1 MPPAA
6 PSPDPRPSAGPR
18 PRFDLFVVLAEMRT
32 GSNFLEAN
40 LNALPGVA
48 CHGEAFTPHFVGQ
61 PGQGEVLGVTQG
73 RRDADPAFLIGT
85 LKAQRGLHGFR
96 LFGDH
101 DPRAVEA
108 VLVDPACAKV
118 VLTRNPAESYVSRKI
133 AALTGQWK
141 LTNARHARSGQV
153 RFEAGEFAAHLDR
166 LQAFQLRILRA
177 LQVTGQTAFYVDY
190 EDIQDLE
197 VMQGL
202 ARFLGVEPPAEL
214 DRRLKKQNPEPLPEK
229 VLNFEEME
237 AALGPLDRFD
247 LSRTPN
253 FEPRRGAM
261 VPRMVAA
268 LGADLLHLP
277 VPSGPEEAVRA
288 WLAGFDPAGRVVE
301 GFNARTLR
309 QWKLA
314 RPGHRSFAVLRHPLP
329 RAHAAFCERILPAAP
344 GAYPELRETLRRSF
358 GLPVPEGG
366 LPEGAPWTEA
376 EHRAAFARFLEFLKA
391 NLGGQ
396 TAVRVDPAWASQAA
410 VVQGFS
416 NLNPPDL
423 ILREEEL
430 AEELPRLAARLGAPA
445 RPFAAPPDP
454 QGARLAAVADDAL
467 AALAREAYGR
477 DHVVFGFGR
486 WRPSA

>member
-1 MPPAA
+1 MSPSPSDAA
-6 PSPDPRPSAGPR
+6 PAR

-40 LNALPGVA
+40 LNAIPGLR
-48 CHGEAFTPHFVGQ
+48 CHGEAFNPHFLGY
-61 PGQGEVLGVTQG
+61 PGQEAMLGVTRAQ
-73 RRDADPAFLIGT
+73 RDADPGFLIAT
-85 LKAQRGLHGFR
+85 LRAQGGLNGFR

-108 VLVDPACAKV
+108 VLADPACAKI

-141 LTNARHARSGQV
+141 LTNAAHARSGQV
-153 RFEAGEFAAHLDR
+153 RFEAGEFAAHLER

-177 LQVTGQTAFYVDY
+177 LQVSGQTAFWVDY

-202 ARFLGVEPPAEL
+202 ARFLGAAPPEGL
-214 DRRLKKQNPEPLPEK
+214 DRKLKKQNPEPLAEK
-229 VLNFEEME
+229 VVNFAEME

-268 LGADLLHLP
+268 FGADLLHLP
-277 VPSGPEEAVRA
+277 IPGGPEEAVRG
-288 WLAGFDPAGRVVE
+288 WLASLDAEGRLVE

-314 RPGHRSFAVLRHPLP
+314 RPGHRSFAVLRHPLA
-329 RAHAAFCERILPAAP
+329 RAHAVFCERILPAGPDAF
-344 GAYPELRETLRRSF
+344 GELRETLRRSF
-358 GLPVPEGG
+358 ALPVPEGG
-366 LPEGAPWTEA
+366 LAEGAPWSEG
-376 EHRAAFARFLEFLKA
+376 EHRAAFARFLEFVKA

-396 TAVRVDPAWASQAA
+396 TALRTDAAWASQAS

-430 AEELPRLAARLGAPA
+430 GEDLPRLAARLGAPA
-445 RPFAAPPDP
+445 RPYAPPPDP
-454 QGARLAAVADDAL
+454 LAARLGAIHDDAL
-467 AALAREAYGR
+467 EALAREAYAR
-477 DHVVFGFGR
+477 DMVLFGFGR
-486 WRPSA
+486 WRA